1 MLTLILFSIL
11 AGAVVG
17 GLARLALPG
26 PDPMGFFATVA
37 LGIAGSLVAGV
48 VVYLI
53 SGRSYGAS
61 LPLAVLGST
70 VILYFIRRSR
80 GGGLVEPGADP
91 RRRGL

>member
-1 MLTLILFSIL
+1 MLTAILLSIL
-11 AGAVVG
+11 AGALIG

-37 LGIAGSLVAGV
+37 LGIAGSLVAGI
-48 VVYLI
+48 VVYAI
-53 SGRSYGAS
+53 AGSYGVS

-80 GGGLVEPGADP
+80 GGGLTEPGAGP
-91 RRRGL
+91 GRRRL